1 MRAAMLFFALLLGAN
16 AASFQSEAG
25 ENPIRRIVN
34 LLQKMAKEIDE
45 EGDKDEEMSEKYVC
59 YCEKND
65 GELSAS
71 TADLREKIPQIESS
85 IKEAVSQK
93 VQLAADLATHKQ
105 DRSDAQAAIA
115 SATAQREKEASAFDA
130 ESTESKAN
138 IAACK
143 KAITAIMDGMAGSFL
158 QSAAADT
165 IRKVVMNRDLERYQR
180 EMLTEFLQGTQG
192 YAPGSGEI
200 VGILK
205 QLLENME
212 KELSDATDTEN
223 AAIAEFEALTAAK
236 EKEIQAATEAIEAK
250 TQRAGEVAVQI
261 VNLKNDLED
270 TKDQLGEDEAFLMEL
285 KKTCKTKAKEY
296 EERKVSRAQ
305 ELVAVQETI
314 KILNDDDALDLFKK
328 TLSFMQT
335 TTRTDEVRDQ
345 ALSALKNV
353 KDSQTGLIQLAL
365 MGKKVGFEKIIK
377 MIDEMVV
384 TLKEEQKD
392 DEAQLKWCNAEF
404 DTTED
409 KTADEKRRSEGAA
422 AKIAETED
430 AIATLK
436 DELAALAKGI
446 KDLDQAVADATEQRK
461 AEHVEFVE
469 VAAQNNAALQLLG
482 VAENRLNKFYNP
494 AAYMPPQRRELTE
507 EERIYVQ
514 SGGADP
520 RDAEEAAAKE
530 GTIAGTGIA
539 VLQAAPAPPPET
551 MEYKKK
557 DAGGPTALLK
567 KLSHDLEM
575 DMQAAEIDEKQAQK
589 DYEEMMQESAAKR
602 AADSKAISEKD
613 EQKAGA
619 EGMLQ
624 DAKKEKKSADA
635 EILALGEY
643 MATLHGSCDFLVK
656 NFDLRRE
663 ARSSE
668 IDAITKAKAVLSGA
682 DYSFVQTGGFLE
694 RRHRHRHRDTA
705 HFVKHH
711 ANRITLAPMIH

>member
-1 MRAAMLFFALLLGAN
+1 
-16 AASFQSEAG
+16 
-25 ENPIRRIVN
+25 
-34 LLQKMAKEIDE
+34 
-45 EGDKDEEMSEKYVC
+45 
-59 YCEKND
+59 
-65 GELSAS
+65 
-71 TADLREKIPQIESS
+71 
-85 IKEAVSQK
+85 
-93 VQLAADLATHKQ
+93 
-105 DRSDAQAAIA
+105 
-115 SATAQREKEASAFDA
+115 
-130 ESTESKAN
+130 
-138 IAACK
+138 
-143 KAITAIMDGMAGSFL
+143 MDGMAGSFL
-158 QSAAADT
+158 QSAAADV

-180 EMLTEFLQGTQG
+180 EALTDFLQGTQG
-192 YAPGSGEI
+192 YAPASGDI

-212 KELSDATDTEN
+212 KELSDMTDTEN
-223 AAIAEFEALTAAK
+223 TAIAEFEALTTAK

-270 TKDQLGEDEAFLMEL
+270 TKAQLGEDEAFLMEL

-335 TTRTDEVRDQ
+335 TTRTDEVRYE
-345 ALSALKNV
+345 ALNALKNV

-377 MIDEMVV
+377 MIDDMVV

-461 AEHVEFVE
+461 AEHAEFVE

-539 VLQAAPAPPPET
+539 VFAQAAGAPPPPPET
-551 MEYKKK
+551 MEYKAK
-557 DAGGPTALLK
+557 DAGGPTALIK
-567 KLSHDLEM
+567 KLANDLEM

-602 AADSKAISEKD
+602 AADSKAITEKD
-613 EQKAGA
+613 EQKAQA
-619 EGMLQ
+619 EGMLNA
-624 DAKKEKKSADA
+624 AKKEKKSAQA
-635 EILALGEY
+635 EIMALGEY
-643 MATLHGSCDFLVK
+643 MASLHGSCDFLVQ

-663 ARSSE
+663 ARSGE
-668 IDAITKAKAVLSGA
+668 IDAITKG
-682 DYSFVQTGGFLE
+682 
-694 RRHRHRHRDTA
+694 
-705 HFVKHH
+705 
-711 ANRITLAPMIH
+711 